1 MEQSMTVYKVFK
13 QGSWT
18 NTEKEINVFLKNNP
32 NLDLKQIEEEDN
44 SNNVIVHCVF
54 EEKKKEKENLTEEL
68 LEGLIGAVN
77 ELTDAVKMLTEK
89 K

>member
-1 MEQSMTVYKVFK
+1 MTVYKVFK
-13 QGSWT
+13 QGSWKD
-18 NTEKEINVFLKNNP
+18 TEKEINDFLKDNP

-54 EEKKKEKENLTEEL
+54 EERGSLTEEL

-77 ELTDAVKMLTEK
+77 ELTDAVKELTIK
-89 K
+89 KD

>member
-1 MEQSMTVYKVFK
+1 MTVYKVFK
-13 QGSWT
+13 QGSWI
-18 NTEKEINVFLKNNP
+18 NIEKEINVFLKDNP

-44 SNNVIVHCVF
+44 SSNVIVHCVF

-77 ELTDAVKMLTEK
+77 ELTDAVKTLTEK

>member
-1 MEQSMTVYKVFK
+1 MTVYKIFK
-13 QGSWT
+13 QGSWIDV
-18 NTEKEINVFLKNNP
+18 EKEINDFLKDNP

-44 SNNVIVHCVF
+44 SSKVIVHCVF
-54 EEKKKEKENLTEEL
+54 KEKEGLTEEL

-77 ELTDAVKMLTEK
+77 ELTDAVKTLTEK

>member
-1 MEQSMTVYKVFK
+1 MTVYKVFK
-13 QGSWT
+13 HGSWKD
-18 NTEKEINVFLKNNP
+18 TEREINDFLKDNP

-44 SNNVIVHCVF
+44 SSNVIVHCVF
-54 EEKKKEKENLTEEL
+54 EEKKEEKENLTEEL

-77 ELTDAVKMLTEK
+77 ELTDAVKTLTEK